1 MINWLSMQYVA
12 RHYKNGINVGYMAHP
27 SFVDE
32 EELEGFKAPLS
43 ISAAETDASKL
54 PPLPLPEL

>member
-1 MINWLSMQYVA
+1 MQYVA

-54 PPLPLPEL
+54 PSLPLPEL